1 LTLSPS
7 ARVCIESLPNNLES
21 WGKLHADSKLS
32 DSKFKNMSN
41 VIFLYGNDE
50 FAITRRLKDFE
61 SDFSD
66 PTTAGM
72 NTAHLEARSMS
83 EDELNNAVNAM
94 PFLASKRLV
103 ILSNPSAKYNNPATR
118 KKFEAY
124 ISNVPET
131 ARLVIH
137 ELIEPKE
144 VEKHWLM
151 KWAGKNTSTIKTQA
165 FMLPK
170 LRDMAGWITNE
181 AKRQDGRIDPAAA
194 SKLAEMVGVDT
205 RQAGMEIAKLLAYVN
220 WARPVQGSDVEAV
233 CIVTSQQSVFD
244 FVDALSQ
251 GNAKIAQK
259 LLHRLLENEDSFSLW
274 GMVVRQFRLL
284 IQAREILD
292 GRGNKDD
299 VARALGVH
307 PYVAE
312 KTTGQ
317 AARFSIESLE
327 NIYHRLLDID
337 ERVKTSQ
344 ITLDLALDTLIVE
357 LAGK

>member
-1 LTLSPS
+1 
-7 ARVCIESLPNNLES
+7 
-21 WGKLHADSKLS
+21 
-32 DSKFKNMSN
+32 M
-41 VIFLYGNDE
+41 IFLLYGNDE

-72 NTAHLEARSMS
+72 NTAHFESRSMT
-83 EDELNNAVNAM
+83 DEEFNNALNAM

-103 ILSNPSAKYNNPATR
+103 ILANPSSKYNNVGAR
-118 KKFEAY
+118 KKFEEY
-124 ISNVPET
+124 ISKAPDSVK
-131 ARLVIH
+131 LVMR
-137 ELIEPKE
+137 EVIEPKE

-151 KWAGKNTSTIKTQA
+151 KWAAKNSTIVKTQA

-170 LRDMAGWITNE
+170 QRDMAGWIINE
-181 AKRQDGRIDPAAA
+181 AKNQDGKIDSAAA
-194 SKLAEMVGVDT
+194 AKLAEMVGVDT

-220 WARPVQGSDVEAV
+220 WSRPVQGLDVEAV

-251 GNAKIAQK
+251 GNGKSAQR
-259 LLHRLLENEDSFSLW
+259 LLHRLLENEDPFSLW

-284 IQAREILD
+284 VQAREILD

-307 PYVAE
+307 PFVAE
-312 KTTGQ
+312 KTSGQ
-317 AARFSIESLE
+317 ANRFTMDTLE
-327 NIYHRLLDID
+327 NIYRHLLVID
-337 ERVKTSQ
+337 ERVKTGQ

-357 LAGK
+357 LAG

>member
-1 LTLSPS
+1 
-7 ARVCIESLPNNLES
+7 
-21 WGKLHADSKLS
+21 
-32 DSKFKNMSN
+32 MSN